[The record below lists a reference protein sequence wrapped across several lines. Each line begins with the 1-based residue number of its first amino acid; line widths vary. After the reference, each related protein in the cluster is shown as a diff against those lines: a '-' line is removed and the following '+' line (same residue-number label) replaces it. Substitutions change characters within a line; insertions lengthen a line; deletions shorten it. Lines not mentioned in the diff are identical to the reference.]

1 MKHHTPFFLGAVLV
15 LPLCLSDA
23 ETGSKTTFL
32 CSGTSKPDLTYFLVF
47 WTIGGKDCRQCV
59 FRLAVSLRTM
69 TYTLGTEVKGH
80 NGTAMFDGHFLHI
93 TRKGVLASVSVG
105 KGNKSIPIGSVTAVQ
120 WKEPGA
126 MVNGFIQFS
135 LTGGNELRSKFGKQ
149 TINAVGDENSIIL
162 RKGKSEEMAE
172 LRTAVMEA
180 IRNRDLPQ
188 TAVVNQSSTAD
199 EILKLVALR
208 DAGALSN
215 EEFEA
220 QKARLLQ

>member
-1 MKHHTPFFLGAVLV
+1 
-15 LPLCLSDA
+15 
-23 ETGSKTTFL
+23 
-32 CSGTSKPDLTYFLVF
+32 
-47 WTIGGKDCRQCV
+47 
-59 FRLAVSLRTM
+59 M
-69 TYTLGTEVKGH
+69 TYTLGTEVNGY

-93 TRKGVLASVSVG
+93 TRKGALARGSVG